1 MKPIGSA
8 QGKGIFLFT
17 RLSEI
22 SEWRPDLVKN
32 MKGGKAKEDE
42 KDIEAYV
49 VQKYIQFPLLVGNR
63 LLATFLMEFQT
74 YL

>member
-22 SEWRPDLVKN
+22 SEWKYEYRAKIDSIGGGSKN
-32 MKGGKAKEDE
+32 KEVDTNAKDVEQY
-42 KDIEAYV
+42 I
-49 VQKYIQFPLLVGNR
+49 VQVRSASGRKPPGRGV
-63 LLATFLMEFQT
+63 
-74 YL
+74 

>member
-22 SEWRPDLVKN
+22 SEWKYDFRS
-32 MKGGKAKEDE
+32 KGTGAGDNNKDGGNNNGKDV
-42 KDIEAYV
+42 EAYIVQVWLGCHAGLSGV
-49 VQKYIQFPLLVGNR
+49 V
-63 LLATFLMEFQT
+63 EC
-74 YL
+74 